1 MNRADRRAKGERRV
15 VVGTQELASGKVL
28 PVTEW
33 QAVTRTRTYL
43 RGSKSQVVK
52 PAHVSKPKR
61 MTREEIIEHMKAAG
75 KLQII
80 TA

>member
-15 VVGTQELASGKVL
+15 VVGTQELANGKVL

-33 QAVTRTRTYL
+33 Q
-43 RGSKSQVVK
+43 QVVK
-52 PAHVSKPKR
+52 PAHVSEPKR

-75 KLQII
+75 KLQVI